1 MIVRLISKRLPK
13 PCNITMK
20 HTSITAEELF
30 AWARLNGVEFH
41 NVDVNIDLT
50 RIDGAS
56 KGAGLVSTR
65 YHNAIGNGAVL
76 LSVPQDLI
84 LSRAQVERYATI
96 DRHLKSVLDAADA
109 FGRVST

>member
-1 MIVRLISKRLPK
+1 MKR
-13 PCNITMK
+13 T
-20 HTSITAEELF
+20 TITAEELF
-30 AWARLNGVEFH
+30 AWAKLNGVEFH
-41 NVDVNIDLT
+41 NVDVNTDLT

-65 YHNAIGNGAVL
+65 DHSAIGIGNGAVL
-76 LSVPQDLI
+76 LSVPRDLI

-96 DRHLKSVLDAADA
+96 DKHLKSVLVAADT